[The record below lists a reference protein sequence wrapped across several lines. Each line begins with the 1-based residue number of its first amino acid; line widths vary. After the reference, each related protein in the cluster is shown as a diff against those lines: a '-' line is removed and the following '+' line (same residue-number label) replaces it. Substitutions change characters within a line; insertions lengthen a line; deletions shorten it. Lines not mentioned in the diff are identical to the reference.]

1 MVRQQCS
8 EHEEYKQLDWAR
20 RILGLP
26 ETVSF
31 ADIQEAYYEQSRR
44 WHPDRHGALQE
55 DDCKKQMQ
63 EVNEAYRILR
73 EYVLLHP
80 VSLRREDLKGPLN
93 ANEWWWDRF
102 GNVFGQRHDDG
113 G

>member
-26 ETVSF
+26 EIVSF
-31 ADIQEAYYEQSRR
+31 ADIQQAYHEQSRR
-44 WHPDRHGALQE
+44 WHPDRHGAPQE

-73 EYVLLHP
+73 EYVLLYP
-80 VSLRREDLKGPLN
+80 VSLRREDLKGQLN